1 MEDKTYNPFF
11 SAWRKG
17 DLIKIYGKE
26 IRLISEAYEK
36 MGVHNYETIGSQN
49 TKGLVGGFSMIPLM
63 RGVKKCKRCGKVYF
77 VGYDIGTNAHLDETL
92 DWQPKLN
99 Y

>member
-26 IRLISEAYEK
+26 IRLTSEAYEK
-36 MGVHNYETIGSQN
+36 MGAGIVCDTDESKDSYIPYVRLIDDAILIETYSGRKN
-49 TKGLVGGFSMIPLM
+49 LP
-63 RGVKKCKRCGKVYF
+63 C
-77 VGYDIGTNAHLDETL
+77 D
-92 DWQPKLN
+92 
-99 Y
+99 

>member
-26 IRLISEAYEK
+26 IRLTSEAYEK
-36 MGVHNYETIGSQN
+36 MGVGIVCDTNEGKETYIPYIKLIDDAKLIETGSGRKN
-49 TKGLVGGFSMIPLM
+49 LP
-63 RGVKKCKRCGKVYF
+63 C
-77 VGYDIGTNAHLDETL
+77 E
-92 DWQPKLN
+92 
-99 Y
+99 